1 MVRSVSRDFQAQPN
15 FTVEVTIDSIG
26 VGHFSFPCLITVGRE
41 PVLETS
47 RIQSVFAMFCV
58 RIRPAW
64 IRPAWIRPAWIRPAW
79 IRLVITKK
87 CNESELPWLWE
98 LVIR

>member
-64 IRPAWIRPAWIRPAW
+64 IRPAWIR
-79 IRLVITKK
+79 LVITKK
-87 CNESELPWLWE
+87 CNGSEVPWLWK
-98 LVIR
+98 LVIRLLR